1 MSDTAFQIQYRKEA
15 VMGFEQG
22 VSYLRHS
29 VLTEA
34 EYKGNQAVF
43 LVADSGGAT
52 PNTRG
57 VNGLIPAR
65 ADDLNQYTATLVEW
79 HDLVR
84 RTSFN
89 IFASQG
95 DGRRIMQET
104 TKKVLNRKVDTD
116 ILAALQTGTQTCGS
130 AVTASLNLVVKA
142 KTILGNNAV
151 DVDEEDN
158 MFGVISYAF
167 DAYLMQI
174 PEYTKASYV
183 EIKPFNMPAKR
194 FRRWAGINWIV
205 HPNIVGKGTTLE
217 YCFMYHRNAIGHA
230 VNTGDLKA
238 LAGYHEEQDYSWART
253 SGFFG
258 SKLLQNSGIVVMKH
272 DGSAYVSS

>member
-1 MSDTAFQIQYRKEA
+1 VADTAFQVQYREEA

-29 VLTEA
+29 VLTQA
-34 EYKGNQAVF
+34 QYKGNQAVF

-65 ADDLNQYTATLVEW
+65 ADDLNQYTCTLVEW

-89 IFASQG
+89 LFASQG
-95 DGRRIMQET
+95 DGRRVMQET
-104 TKKVLNRKVDTD
+104 TRKVMNRKVDTD
-116 ILAALQTGTQTCGS
+116 ILGELQNATLTCGS

-174 PEYTKASYV
+174 PEYTKADYV
-183 EIKPFNMPAKR
+183 EITPFNMPAKR

-205 HPNIVGKGTTLE
+205 HPSITGKGTSLE
-217 YCFMYHRNAIGHA
+217 YCFLYHRNAIGHA
-230 VNTGDLKA
+230 VNTGEIQA

-253 SGFFG
+253 TTFMG
-258 SKLLQNSGIVVMKH
+258 SKLLQNSGVVVMKH
-272 DGSAYVSS
+272 DGSAYVAS

>member
-1 MSDTAFQIQYRKEA
+1 MSDTAFQVQYRKEA

-22 VSYLRHS
+22 VSLLRHS

-34 EYKGNQAVF
+34 TFKGNQATF

-65 ADDLNQYTATLVEW
+65 ADNLNQFTATLVEY

-95 DGRRIMQET
+95 DGRRIMQQT
-104 TKKVLNRKVDTD
+104 SRKVLNRKIDLD
-116 ILAALQTGTQTCGS
+116 ILGELQNGTNTCGN

-142 KTILGNNAV
+142 KTILGNNSV

-167 DAYLMQI
+167 EAYLMQI
-174 PEYTKASYV
+174 PEFTKASYV
-183 EIKPFNMPAKR
+183 EIKPFNMPEKR

-205 HPNIVGKGTTLE
+205 HPNIVGKGTSLE
-217 YCFMYHRNAIGHA
+217 YCFLYHRNAIGHA
-230 VNTGDLKA
+230 VNTGELQA

-253 SGFFG
+253 TGFMG
-258 SKLLQNSGIVVMKH
+258 SKLLQNSGVVVMKH
-272 DGSAYVSS
+272 DGSAYVAS

>member
-1 MSDTAFQIQYRKEA
+1 MSDTAFQVQYRQEA

-34 EYKGNQAVF
+34 TYKGNQAVF
-43 LVADSGGAT
+43 LVADSGGGT

-57 VNGLIPAR
+57 VTGLIPAR
-65 ADDLNQYTATLVEW
+65 ADDLTQYTSTLVEW
-79 HDLVR
+79 NGLVR

-95 DGRRIMQET
+95 DGRRIMQQT
-104 TKKVLNRKVDTD
+104 TRKVMNRKIDQD
-116 ILAALQTGTQTCGS
+116 ILGELQNGTATCGN
-130 AVTASLNLVVKA
+130 AVTASLSLVVKA
-142 KTILGNNAV
+142 KTILGNASV
-151 DVDEEDN
+151 DTDEEDN

-183 EIKPFNMPAKR
+183 EITPFNMPTKR
-194 FRRWAGINWIV
+194 FRRWAGINWII
-205 HPNIVGKGTTLE
+205 HPNIVGKGTSLE
-217 YCFMYHRNAIGHA
+217 YCFLYHRNAIGHA
-230 VNTGDLKA
+230 MNTADV
-238 LAGYHEEQDYSWART
+238 Q
-253 SGFFG
+253 
-258 SKLLQNSGIVVMKH
+258 
-272 DGSAYVSS
+272 

>member
-1 MSDTAFQIQYRKEA
+1 MADTAFQVQYRKEA

-34 EYKGNQAVF
+34 EFKGNQATF

-95 DGRRIMQET
+95 DGRRIMQQT
-104 TKKVLNRKVDTD
+104 TRKVMNRKVDSD
-116 ILAALQTGTQTCGS
+116 ILAELQNATQTCGA

-142 KTILGNNAV
+142 KTILGNNSV

-158 MFGVISYAF
+158 MFGVISYGF
-167 DAYLMQI
+167 DAYLMLI
-174 PEYTKASYV
+174 PEYTKADYV
-183 EIKPFNMPAKR
+183 EIKPFNMPTKR
-194 FRRWAGINWIV
+194 FKRWAGINWII
-205 HPNIVGKGTTLE
+205 HPNIVGKGTALE
-217 YCFMYHRNAIGHA
+217 YCFLYHRNAVGHA
-230 VNTGDLKA
+230 VNTGEIQA

-253 SGFFG
+253 TGFFG
-258 SKLLQNSGIVVMKH
+258 TKLLQNSGVVVMKH
-272 DGSAYVSS
+272 DGSAFVAS

>member
-1 MSDTAFQIQYRKEA
+1 VSDTAFQVQYRKEA
-15 VMGFEQG
+15 IMGFEQG
-22 VSYLRHS
+22 VSQLRHS

-34 EYKGNQAVF
+34 TFKGNQATF

-65 ADDLNQYTATLVEW
+65 SDNNNQFTATLVEW

-84 RTSFN
+84 KTSFN

-95 DGRRIMQET
+95 DGRRIMQMT
-104 TKKVLNRKVDTD
+104 TRKVMNRKIDSD
-116 ILAALQTGTQTCGS
+116 ILTELQNATLTTGG
-130 AVTASLNLVVKA
+130 AVTGSLNLVVKS
-142 KTILGNNAV
+142 KTILGNNSV

-158 MFGVISYAF
+158 MFGVISFAF

-174 PEYTKASYV
+174 PEYTRADYV
-183 EIKPFNMPAKR
+183 ESKPFNQPVKK
-194 FRRWAGINWIV
+194 FKRWAGINWIV
-205 HPNIVGKGTTLE
+205 HPNISGKGTALE
-217 YCFMYHRNAIGHA
+217 YCFLYHRNAIGHA
-230 VNTGDLKA
+230 VNSGELQA

-253 SGFFG
+253 TSYMG
-258 SKLLQNSGIVVMKH
+258 SKLLQNSGVVVMKH
-272 DGSAYVSS
+272 DGSAYVAS

>member
-1 MSDTAFQIQYRKEA
+1 MSDTAFQVQYRKEA
-15 VMGFEQG
+15 IMGFEQG
-22 VSYLRHS
+22 ASYLRHS

-34 EYKGNQAVF
+34 QFKGNQATF
-43 LVADSGGAT
+43 MVADSGGAS

-65 ADDLNQYTATLVEW
+65 ADNLNQYTVTLVEW

-95 DGRRIMQET
+95 DGRRVMQET
-104 TKKVLNRKVDTD
+104 TRKVLNRKVDSD
-116 ILAALQTGTQTCGS
+116 ILAELQNATQTCGA

-151 DVDEEDN
+151 DMDEEDN
-158 MFGVISYAF
+158 VFGVISYAF

-174 PEYTKASYV
+174 PEYTKAGYV
-183 EIKPFNMPAKR
+183 EIRPFNMPTKR
-194 FRRWAGINWIV
+194 FRRWAGVNWIV
-205 HPNIVGKGTTLE
+205 HPNISGKGTALE
-217 YCFMYHRNAIGHA
+217 YCFMYHRNAVGHA
-230 VNTGDLKA
+230 INTGDLQA

-253 SGFFG
+253 TGFFG
-258 SKLLQNSGIVVMKH
+258 SKLLQNSGVVVMKH
-272 DGSAYVSS
+272 DGSAYVAT